1 MYTNI
6 SINIPNLVYFKISK
20 FLIWNNSPEDK
31 DIEKLR
37 PISILTHRGE
47 FFKMISGNLNAV
59 LRIFFFLIIPILVYC
74 YHYWYKVTNIGINI
88 PKSGKSILF
97 PISIC
102 QRKTCFYIYLA
113 IQHLVASVLMVFI
126 KVLSGCQVLCVQGK

>member
-6 SINIPNLVYFKISK
+6 GINIPNLVYFKISK

-37 PISILTHRGE
+37 PKSILTHWGE

-59 LRIFFFLIIPILVYC
+59 LRIFFFWIIPILVYC

-88 PKSGKSILF
+88 PKSGKSILTDPRTRKLIDWVSPDF
-97 PISIC
+97 VKWIASDQQSSIP
-102 QRKTCFYIYLA
+102 TNSHWPLEFTNL
-113 IQHLVASVLMVFI
+113 L
-126 KVLSGCQVLCVQGK
+126 